1 MIKAE
6 LFDVVELLNAFPD
19 RQLQAGMQGAVVE
32 CYENNI
38 YEVEFADRNGETI
51 ALCTL
56 SPEQFLVVWQAQT
69 NSWLSI
75 SERLSAVVDQLSD
88 DRQQEVLNF
97 ARSLY
102 PVNV

>member
-38 YEVEFADRNGETI
+38 YEVEFADRNGETV

-88 DRQQEVLNF
+88 DRQ
-97 ARSLY
+97 
-102 PVNV
+102 